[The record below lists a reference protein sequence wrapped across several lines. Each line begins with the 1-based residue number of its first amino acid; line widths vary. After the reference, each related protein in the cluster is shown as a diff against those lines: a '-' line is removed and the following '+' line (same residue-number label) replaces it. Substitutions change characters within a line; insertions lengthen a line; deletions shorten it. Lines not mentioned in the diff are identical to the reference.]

1 MNKPTVAIVGGG
13 FGGLNAAKHLR
24 NADVEIILID
34 KTNHHLFQ
42 PLLYQVA
49 TAALSPGDIATPIR
63 EVLADQK
70 NVKVILGEVVSINK
84 DKNTICLEN
93 EEIKFDYLIV
103 AVGSRHSYFGM
114 DEWEAYAPGL
124 KTIPD
129 ALRIREKLLI
139 SFENAERM
147 LFENINSD
155 SGKYDLKNNIEPLT
169 TFVIVGGGPTGI
181 ELAGAIAE
189 ISRKTILKDFRL
201 IDPSKAKII
210 LIEAMGRILPMFS
223 ESLSGKALKYIE
235 SLGVKV
241 NLNTTVTD
249 VNSEG
254 VILNNGFIRTP
265 NIIWAAGNKA
275 MPVLGSLNTEMDRA
289 GRVIVKEDQ
298 SIPGYP
304 NIFVIGD
311 AANSKD
317 QHEKVLPGLAP
328 VAIQQAQ
335 YVAGLIKRGGAPA
348 TRERF
353 KYFDKGSM
361 ATIGRAKAIAEFRGI
376 KLKGFLAWIAW
387 SFIHILYLI
396 GFRNR
401 YRVMIE
407 WIWLYFTRR
416 NGIRLITNSTKNV

>member
-1 MNKPTVAIVGGG
+1 MKKPTVIILGGG
-13 FGGLNAAKHLR
+13 FGGLNAAKRLR
-24 NADVEIILID
+24 HADVDIILID

-70 NVKVILGEVVSINK
+70 NVKVLLGEAVSINK
-84 DKNTICLEN
+84 ENNTVCLEN

-103 AVGSRHSYFGM
+103 AVGSRHSYFGK
-114 DEWEAYAPGL
+114 DEWEEYAPGL

-147 LFENINSD
+147 LFENYNSN
-155 SGKYDLKNNIEPLT
+155 SEKYNFKEDIEPLT

-201 IDPSKAKII
+201 IDPSKARII
-210 LIEAMGRILPMFS
+210 LIEAMDSILPMFS
-223 ESLSGKALKYIE
+223 KNLSGSALKYIE

-241 NLNTTVTD
+241 KLNTKVTE
-249 VNSEG
+249 VNSDG
-254 VILNNGFIRTP
+254 VVLNDGKIKTP

-275 MPVLGSLNTEMDRA
+275 MPLLASLNTEMDRA
-289 GRVIVKEDQ
+289 GRVIVKEDL
-298 SIPGYP
+298 SVPGHP

-317 QHEKVLPGLAP
+317 QHNNVLPGLAP

-335 YVAGLIKRGGAPA
+335 YVAGLIKRGGSPDK
-348 TRERF
+348 RERF

-376 KLKGFLAWIAW
+376 KLKGFLAWLAW

-416 NGIRLITNSTKNV
+416 NGIRLITNNRMD